1 MTKKEM
7 IESFANTE
15 AQKRDFYYTY
25 GFRRIRKE
33 YIQIVYDTYQRGLK
47 CSESCVLHVSRSK
60 LIKWLKALASE
71 PNYCV
76 KHL

>member
-15 AQKRDFYYTY
+15 AQKRDFYYGY
-25 GFRRIRKE
+25 KFRRIRKE
-33 YIQIVYDTYQRGLK
+33 YIQMVYDTYQRGLK
-47 CSESCVLHVSRSK
+47 CSESCELHISRSK
-60 LIKWLKALASE
+60 LIEWLKALASE